1 MRVSSGGGQPGAH
14 PVACEPEKQKRVRER
29 CAKAQR
35 VGALEEGALG
45 SVGVRF
51 AAPAGIYRTR
61 CLEFGTL
68 IFFEAV
74 IISL

>member
-1 MRVSSGGGQPGAH
+1 M
-14 PVACEPEKQKRVRER
+14 ACEPEKQKQVKER
-29 CAKAQR
+29 CAKAQG
-35 VGALEEGALG
+35 VGTLEEGALG

-68 IFFEAV
+68 IF
-74 IISL
+74 LKL